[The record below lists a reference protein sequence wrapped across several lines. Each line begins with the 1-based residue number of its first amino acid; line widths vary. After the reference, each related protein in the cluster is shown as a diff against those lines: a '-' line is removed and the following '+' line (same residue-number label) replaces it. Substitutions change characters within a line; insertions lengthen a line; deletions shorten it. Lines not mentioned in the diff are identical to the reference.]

1 MAEAAIRPEVQELLD
16 HFAALL
22 GIRIAVFTP
31 DGHGARTGLDMPCQ
45 AFCARLRALPGGEA
59 ACRAEDARRFAAAA
73 AAGEAV
79 AYRCHAGLDE
89 AVLPVQVDGVLAGFV
104 MIGQWRSCRRP
115 PARAW
120 WRGSGDAELTRLFHR
135 IPFHAPARRAH
146 VLAFVRLLVGHLVE
160 RRLVAPGAEG
170 AVARALAELGGAHG
184 RRLTQV
190 QAARLAGVAPST
202 LSHRFRREVGT
213 SFTAARIQT
222 RLDQAD
228 RLLAQGAS
236 VRAAA
241 AACGWDDPAY
251 FSRLYR
257 RHRGRPPSQARPG
270 GGRTAP

>member
-1 MAEAAIRPEVQELLD
+1 MARAVIRPEVQALLD

-31 DGHGARTGLDMPCQ
+31 DGRDARTGLGMPGQ
-45 AFCARLRALPGGEA
+45 AFCARLRACPGGEA
-59 ACRAEDARRFAAAA
+59 ACRAEDARRFAQA
-73 AAGEAV
+73 AAGAAPV

-89 AVLPVQVDGVLAGFV
+89 AVLPVLVDGVLAGFV

-115 PARAW
+115 PAGAAW
-120 WRGSGDAELTRLFHR
+120 AADPALARLFRAVPYH
-135 IPFHAPARRAH
+135 PAERRRH
-146 VLAFVRLLVGHLVE
+146 ILGFVRLLVDQIVA
-160 RRLVAPGAEG
+160 RRLLTPDPGG
-170 AVARALAELGGAHG
+170 AVGRALAELGREHARG
-184 RRLTQV
+184 LTQR

-202 LSHRFRREVGT
+202 LSHRFRRDLGA
-213 SFTAARIQT
+213 SFTTVRIRA

-236 VRAAA
+236 VRTAAA
-241 AACGWDDPAY
+241 ASGWDDPAY

-270 GGRTAP
+270 GGRGAP